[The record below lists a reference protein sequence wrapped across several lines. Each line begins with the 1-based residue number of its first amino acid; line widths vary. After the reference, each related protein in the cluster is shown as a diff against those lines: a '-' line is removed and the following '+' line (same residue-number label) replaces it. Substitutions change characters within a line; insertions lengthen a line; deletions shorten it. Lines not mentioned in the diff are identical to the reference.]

1 MQDIKISVVIPVYNV
16 EKYIKECIESVINQT
31 FKDIEIIVVDDGS
44 KDSSMKIVEKY
55 LYDKRIKIIKQ
66 KNGGAASARNT
77 GMKEAKGKYI
87 YFIDSDDFI
96 ENNVLE
102 ELYKNSELETMDIVF
117 TSFSYYKNKLKKT
130 KKSKFKFPFKNYIN
144 KGYYYLYNG
153 EEINVWNRLYKKEFL
168 LKYNFKFIEG
178 IIHEDQ
184 DFGFKTTLLAD
195 KVKYTENYGYKYR
208 IEREGSVMSSSTRE
222 KNVKAVRELKKEI
235 NKFFQK
241 TELNEFQKIR
251 VYFKLL
257 GLEFW
262 EKSLLNMNDY
272 TDEIKKLE
280 IELEKIYK
288 ENSFNLIEREVLKKD
303 IRNLIKN
310 KKINI
315 LKIFYWKNGII
326 NFKIFKTNIKEFLK
340 TEDRRQKTLN
350 DNILNSINKYKNKKI
365 EEIYIIKVA

>member
-1 MQDIKISVVIPVYNV
+1 MQNIKISVVIPVYNV

-31 FKDIEIIVVDDGS
+31 FKDIEIIVANDGS
-44 KDSSMKIVEKY
+44 KDNSIKIVEEY
-55 LYDKRIKIIKQ
+55 LYDKRIKIINQ
-66 KNGGAASARNT
+66 ENGGAASARNI

-117 TSFSYYKNKLKKT
+117 TNFTYYSDKSHKT
-130 KKSKFKFPFKNYIN
+130 KKSKFRFPFKDYIN

-168 LKYNFKFIEG
+168 LKYKFQFIEG

-195 KVKYTENYGYKYR
+195 KVKYVENYGYKYR
-208 IEREGSVMSSSTRE
+208 IGREGSVMSSSGKE
-222 KNVKAVRELKKEI
+222 KNLKAVKILKKEI
-235 NKFFQK
+235 DNFFKKQ
-241 TELNEFQKIR
+241 ELNKFQKIR

-262 EKSLLNMNDY
+262 EKSLLNENDY
-272 TDEIKKLE
+272 TNEIKKLE

-288 ENSFNLIEREVLKKD
+288 ENSFNIVEREVLKKD
-303 IRNLIKN
+303 IRNLIRN
-310 KKINI
+310 KKIT
-315 LKIFYWKNGII
+315 LSKKFYWKYGII
-326 NFKIFKTNIKEFLK
+326 NFKILRRNLK
-340 TEDRRQKTLN
+340 FF
-350 DNILNSINKYKNKKI
+350 
-365 EEIYIIKVA
+365 